1 MSSPGKRSYQQR
13 KRAEAAQATRRR
25 IVEAAVSMH
34 TTIGPARTSLSAV
47 ASKAGVSRPTLYRHF
62 PDLPSL
68 FMACS
73 AHGMAADPLPDPS
86 AWTAVAPPRERLLRG
101 LADLYGYYR
110 RNRGINAHMVRDTEL
125 IGLMSEAEEPPSV
138 AAGPHPEARVLR
150 LMAQM
155 QPMMEARNRMVAET
169 LAAPWREA
177 GRANK
182 ELESAL
188 AVVIRFDTWKTLA
201 LDQGL
206 DDDAAARVGA
216 TMVEALAGRA

>member
-1 MSSPGKRSYQQR
+1 LKRRYQQR
-13 KRAEAAQATRRR
+13 KRAEAAEATRRR

-47 ASKAGVSRPTLYRHF
+47 AKKAGVSRPTLYRHF

-110 RNRGINAHMVRDTEL
+110 RNRGINAHMARDTEL
-125 IGLMSEAEEPPSV
+125 IGLIEGEEPPSV

-155 QPMMEARNRMVAET
+155 QPMMDARNRMVAET

-177 GRANK
+177 GRATR

-201 LDQGL
+201 LEHGL
-206 DDDAAARVGA
+206 DDGAAARIAA
-216 TMVEALAGRA
+216 TMVEALARTA

>member
-1 MSSPGKRSYQQR
+1 
-13 KRAEAAQATRRR
+13 
-25 IVEAAVSMH
+25 
-34 TTIGPARTSLSAV
+34 
-47 ASKAGVSRPTLYRHF
+47 
-62 PDLPSL
+62 
-68 FMACS
+68 MA
-73 AHGMAADPLPDPS
+73 
-86 AWTAVAPPRERLLRG
+86 
-101 LADLYGYYR
+101 
-110 RNRGINAHMVRDTEL
+110 RDTEL
-125 IGLMSEAEEPPSV
+125 MGLMSEAEEPPKV

-188 AVVIRFDTWKTLA
+188 AIVIRFDTWKTLA

-206 DDDAAARVGA
+206 DDDTAARIA
-216 TMVEALAGRA
+216 STMVEALASSA

>member
-1 MSSPGKRSYQQR
+1 
-13 KRAEAAQATRRR
+13 
-25 IVEAAVSMH
+25 
-34 TTIGPARTSLSAV
+34 V

-62 PDLPSL
+62 PDLASL

-73 AHGMAADPLPDPS
+73 AHGMASDPLPDPS

-101 LADLYGYYR
+101 LVDLYGYYR
-110 RNRGINAHMVRDTEL
+110 RNRGINAHMARDTEL
-125 IGLMSEAEEPPSV
+125 IGLIGEGEEPPSV

-150 LMAQM
+150 LMAQI
-155 QPMMEARNRMVAET
+155 QPMMEARNKMVAET

-177 GRANK
+177 GRATK
-182 ELESAL
+182 ELEAAL